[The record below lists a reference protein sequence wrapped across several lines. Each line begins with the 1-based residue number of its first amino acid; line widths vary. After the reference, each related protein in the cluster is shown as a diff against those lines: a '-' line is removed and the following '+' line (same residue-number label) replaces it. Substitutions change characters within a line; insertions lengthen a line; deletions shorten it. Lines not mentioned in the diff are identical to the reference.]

1 MGVGRFIHHFG
12 AFLLF
17 AATVLLVVV
26 DITAPVVN
34 DISILKVNLGNS
46 ATGSGIT
53 FGTFGYCVLDVNGRD
68 ECSKSQIGYNPAD
81 IITAAEGSD
90 DFSNASENTAKALT
104 RVLVLHPV
112 ATGLCFIAFLL
123 CLGAGVLGSLMASIV
138 SSLAFVVTIV
148 ALACDFVM
156 FGIVKRK
163 VNGADSDSS
172 AHWGVAIWLVVVAAI
187 CTLLGTIVIFLSCC
201 AGRRS
206 RSREARKVTTYHE

>member
-17 AATVLLVVV
+17 AATVLLVIV

-34 DISILKVNLGNS
+34 DISILKVNLGSS

-53 FGTFGYCVLDVNGRD
+53 FGTFGYCVLDVNGQD

-123 CLGAGVLGSLMASIV
+123 CLGAGVLGSLVASLV
-138 SSLAFVVTIV
+138 STLAFIVTIV
-148 ALACDFVM
+148 VLACDFVM

-187 CTLLGTIVIFLSCC
+187 LTLAGTIVIFLSCC
-201 AGRRS
+201 AGRRR
-206 RSREARKVTTYHE
+206 RSHEARKVTTYHE